1 MADDVLTRNSADEL
15 ALRVVQSSGDTGINK
30 DDVFTR
36 DSQGRL
42 SVRTVGGSGG
52 GSGGGAST
60 AADVSFDPSGLNVIT
75 GTNVQSAL
83 AQVDSSVKGVQDTTT
98 GLQGSVSGLQGSV
111 SELQGSVN
119 ILQDSVSVL
128 STAVELTT
136 EIGGK
141 TTVALSDLT
150 AMAID
155 GRPSYKKAGA
165 TVYGGN
171 GVVGII
177 DSVDSTNAVIT
188 TVSTSVSISKG
199 HTWTRIESSGTNNQ
213 TACLIA
219 NFGSLSDGWYE
230 VLVKQVREDKD
241 YGSAW
246 RLLFAIENG
255 EIQFSNEKKTK
266 YIPVPELSPLSTY
279 FAWATKDYRSYPIF
293 FAKIGGDFVFSGF
306 SGYLNTTPGC
316 IGQDRNKVIF
326 DVSDVLNLDTGE
338 YMDLKNTR
346 VSESYSWEP
355 EFEGHQNYHGTTPYG
370 VDLNIPNYFTGAS
383 GPSATEP
390 IYGVR
395 ISQAFEFGRQDS
407 ADYLGY
413 GHAPKSILYVY
424 LALSDMSSLT
434 ILKIQLFMGE
444 WSVETIKATGIFT
457 NITWDCRVASFS
469 NLHLYPNNI
478 ITIPDGLS
486 LPSGYCFCG
495 NGGSYCS
502 LDFITYDDKSEY
514 TPNLQLTAF
523 PRQVPTESSSAYTV
537 YHENGLV
544 EMGGIVPITDT
555 LQPDVALGNVPV
567 VFSQELANANFVPTV
582 TVMTDGTFKR
592 VMVDV
597 ANPTTT
603 GFDLCVRNVDTE
615 AVSGI
620 KIAWKVVGTKK

>member
-15 ALRVVQSSGDTGINK
+15 ALRVVQSSGDTGMNK

-52 GSGGGAST
+52 GSGGAST

-75 GTNVQSAL
+75 GTNVQGAL
-83 AQVDSSVKGVQDTTT
+83 AQVDSSVKD
-98 GLQGSVSGLQGSV
+98 
-111 SELQGSVN
+111 
-119 ILQDSVSVL
+119 LQDSVSVL
-128 STAVELTT
+128 TTSAELSTG
-136 EIGGK
+136 IGGT
-141 TTVALSDLT
+141 TTVALSELT
-150 AMAID
+150 AMAIN
-155 GRPSYKKAGA
+155 GRPSYKQAGA
-165 TVYGGN
+165 TVYAGN

-199 HTWTRIESSGTNNQ
+199 HTWTRIESSGANNSP
-213 TACLIA
+213 ACLIA

-230 VLVKQVREDKD
+230 VLVKQVREDND

-246 RLLFAIENG
+246 RLLFAIVNG

-306 SGYLNTTPGC
+306 SGYFNETPGC
-316 IGQDRNKVIF
+316 IGQDNKKVIF

-346 VSESYSWEP
+346 VFESYSWEP
-355 EFEGHQNYHGTTPYG
+355 EFEGQQNYHGTSPYG
-370 VDLNIPNYFTGAS
+370 VDLNIPNYYTGGS
-383 GPSATEP
+383 GPSATVP
-390 IYGVR
+390 VYGIG

-413 GHAPKSILYVY
+413 GHAPKSLLYVY

-434 ILKIQLFMGE
+434 VLKIQLFMGE

-457 NITWDCRVASFS
+457 NITWDCRVQYNS
-469 NLHLYPNNI
+469 NLRLYPNNI

-502 LDFITYDDKSEY
+502 LDFITHDDKSEY
-514 TPNLQLTAF
+514 TPSLQLTAL
-523 PRQVPTESSSAYTV
+523 PRQVPTESSSAYTI
-537 YHENGLV
+537 YHENGLI

-567 VFSQELANANFVPTV
+567 AFAQELANANFVPTI
-582 TVMTDGTFKR
+582 TVMTDGIFKK
-592 VMVDV
+592 VMADV
-597 ANPTTT
+597 ANPTAT

>member
-15 ALRVVQSSGDTGINK
+15 ALRVVQSSGDTGMNK
-30 DDVFTR
+30 DDVYTR

-52 GSGGGAST
+52 GSGGAST

-83 AQVDSSVKGVQDTTT
+83 TQVDSSVKD
-98 GLQGSVSGLQGSV
+98 
-111 SELQGSVN
+111 
-119 ILQDSVSVL
+119 LQDSVSVL
-128 STAVELTT
+128 TTSAELSTV
-136 EIGGK
+136 IGGT
-141 TTVALSDLT
+141 TTVALGDLT
-150 AMAID
+150 AMNID
-155 GRPSYKKAGA
+155 GRPSYKQAGA
-165 TVYGGN
+165 TVYAKN

-199 HTWTRIESSGTNNQ
+199 HTWTRIESSGANNNP
-213 TACLIA
+213 ASLIA

-230 VLVKQVREDKD
+230 VLVKQVRKD
-241 YGSAW
+241 NNYGSAW
-246 RLLFAIENG
+246 RLLFVIENG
-255 EIQFSNEKKTK
+255 EIQISNEKKTK
-266 YIPVPELSPLSTY
+266 YIPAPELSPLSTY

-293 FAKIGGDFVFSGF
+293 LAKIDVDFVFSGF
-306 SGYLNTTPGC
+306 TGYFNETPGC
-316 IGQDRNKVIF
+316 IGQENEKVIF

-338 YMDLKNTR
+338 YMDLKNIR
-346 VSESYSWEP
+346 VSESYSVEP
-355 EFEGHQNYHGTTPYG
+355 GFDGHQTYQGTSPYG

-383 GPSATEP
+383 GPSATDP
-390 IYGVR
+390 VYG
-395 ISQAFEFGRQDS
+395 IGINQAFAFGQQDS

-434 ILKIQLFMGE
+434 VLKIQLFMGE

-457 NITWDCRVASFS
+457 NITWDCRVQYNS
-469 NLHLYPNNI
+469 NLRLYPNNI

-486 LPSGYCFCG
+486 MPSGYCFCG

-502 LDFITYDDKSEY
+502 LDFITHDDKSEY
-514 TPNLQLTAF
+514 TPSLQLTAL

-537 YHENGLV
+537 YHENGLI
-544 EMGGIVPITDT
+544 EMGGVVPITDT
-555 LQPDVALGNVPV
+555 LQPDVALSNVPV
-567 VFSQELANANFVPTV
+567 VFSQELANANFVPTI

-592 VMVDV
+592 VMADV

-603 GFDLCVRNVDTE
+603 GFDLCVRNVDAE

>member
-15 ALRVVQSSGDTGINK
+15 ALRVVQSSGDTGMNK

-52 GSGGGAST
+52 GSGGAST

-83 AQVDSSVKGVQDTTT
+83 AQVDSSVKD
-98 GLQGSVSGLQGSV
+98 
-111 SELQGSVN
+111 
-119 ILQDSVSVL
+119 LQDSVSVL
-128 STAVELTT
+128 TTSAGLSTV
-136 EIGGK
+136 IGGT
-141 TTVALSDLT
+141 TTVALSELT
-150 AMAID
+150 AMAIN
-155 GRPSYKKAGA
+155 GRPSYKQAGA
-165 TVYGGN
+165 TVYAEN

-199 HTWTRIESSGTNNQ
+199 HTWTRIESSGANNN
-213 TACLIA
+213 TARLIA

-230 VLVKQVREDKD
+230 VLVKQVREDND

-246 RLLFAIENG
+246 RLLFVIENG

-279 FAWATKDYRSYPIF
+279 FAWATEDYRGYPIY

-306 SGYLNTTPGC
+306 SGYLNDTPGC
-316 IGQDRNKVIF
+316 IGQDGKKVIF
-326 DVSDVLNLDTGE
+326 DVSDMLNLDTGE
-338 YMDLKNTR
+338 YMALKNTK
-346 VSESYSWEP
+346 VSESDSLEP
-355 EFEGHQNYHGTTPYG
+355 GFEGQQNYKGTSPYG
-370 VDLNIPNYFTGAS
+370 VDLNIPSYSTGGS
-383 GPSATEP
+383 GPSTTEP
-390 IYGVR
+390 VYGIG
-395 ISQAFEFGRQDS
+395 ISQGFEVGRKDS
-407 ADYLGY
+407 ADYLSF
-413 GHAPKSILYVY
+413 GHAPKIILYMY
-424 LALSDMSSLT
+424 LAINDMSSSA

-457 NITWDCRVASFS
+457 NIIWDCRVQYYS
-469 NLHLYPNNI
+469 NLRLYSNNI

-486 LPSGYCFCG
+486 LKTGYCYCG
-495 NGGSYCS
+495 NAGSYCW
-502 LDFITYDDKSEY
+502 LDIITRDDRSEY
-514 TPNLQLTAF
+514 TPDLQLTAL

-537 YHENGLV
+537 YHENGLI

-567 VFSQELANANFVPTV
+567 AFSQELANANFVPTI

-592 VMVDV
+592 VMADV

-603 GFDLCVRNVDTE
+603 GFDLCVRNVGAE